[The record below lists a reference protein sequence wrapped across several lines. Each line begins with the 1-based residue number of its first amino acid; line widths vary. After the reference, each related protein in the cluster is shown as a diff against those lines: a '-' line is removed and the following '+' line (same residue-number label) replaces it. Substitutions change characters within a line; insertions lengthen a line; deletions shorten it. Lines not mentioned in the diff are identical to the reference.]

1 MRTHGV
7 RFSIIRHAA
16 WAPGL
21 ETPEQW
27 QAWAQSPLPPAPIP
41 SSGEPGVRLMAPLLR
56 RRAGQLGKMAL
67 ETAYACLGEQR
78 DIPLVFCS
86 RHGEVGR
93 AVELLSALVQGEPL
107 SPTAF
112 GMAVH
117 NASAALF
124 SIARADHANQLA
136 LAAGGASIEA
146 AVIEACSL
154 LADGATQ
161 VLLLAAD
168 CPLPAP
174 FEAFEDCHEQ
184 PHAFA
189 WLLQADGAIADAQ
202 GARFELSW
210 RARENDGATPG
221 AQASAM
227 PATLAVQRFMLGA
240 AGTYEHAANR
250 QQWCWSRLA

>member
-1 MRTHGV
+1 MYMRTDGV

-21 ETPEQW
+21 ETPQQW
-27 QAWAQSPLPPAPIP
+27 QAWAQAALPVTPITIA
-41 SSGEPGVRLMAPLLR
+41 GEPGVRGMAPLLR

-67 ETAYACLGEQR
+67 EVAYACLGEQR

-86 RHGEVGR
+86 RHGEVIR
-93 AVELLSALVQGEPL
+93 AVELLSALAQGEPL

-117 NASAALF
+117 NANAGLF
-124 SIARADHANQLA
+124 SIARADAAQQVA
-136 LAAGGASIEA
+136 MAAGAASVEA
-146 AVIEACSL
+146 AVIEACAL
-154 LADGATQ
+154 LADGAAQ
-161 VLLLAAD
+161 VLLVVAD

-189 WLLQADGAIADAQ
+189 WLLQAADVMGAT
-202 GARFELSW
+202 FCLSW
-210 RARENDGATPG
+210 RARGSADAPRSANAIP
-221 AQASAM
+221 AS
-227 PATLAVQRFMLGA
+227 LAALRFMLGGA
-240 AGTYEHAANR
+240 ATFEHAANR
-250 QQWCWSRLA
+250 QAWHWSRHA

>member
-1 MRTHGV
+1 MRTSGV

-21 ETPEQW
+21 ETSQQW
-27 QAWAQSPLPPAPIP
+27 QAWAQTALPPAPIP
-41 SSGEPGVRLMAPLLR
+41 PGGEPGVRLMAPLLR

-93 AVELLSALVQGEPL
+93 AVALLSALVQGEPL

-124 SIARADHANQLA
+124 SIARADHASQLA

-154 LADGATQ
+154 LADGAAQ

-189 WLLQADGAIADAQ
+189 WLLQADSAGQ

-210 RARENDGATPG
+210 RGRESDGAVLDMP
-221 AQASAM
+221 ASAM
-227 PATLAVQRFMLGA
+227 PATLAVQRFMLGEA
-240 AGTYEHAANR
+240 RTYQHATNR

>member
-27 QAWAQSPLPPAPIP
+27 QVWAQSPLPPAPIP

-136 LAAGGASIEA
+136 LAAGAASIEA
-146 AVIEACSL
+146 ALIEACSL
-154 LADGATQ
+154 LADGAAQ
-161 VLLLAAD
+161 VLLLVAD

-189 WLLQADGAIADAQ
+189 WLLQADSAIGGAQ

-210 RARENDGATPG
+210 RARESADAVSATP
-221 AQASAM
+221 ASGM
-227 PATLAVQRFMLGA
+227 PATLAAQRFMLGDA
-240 AGTYEHAANR
+240 LSYQHAANR